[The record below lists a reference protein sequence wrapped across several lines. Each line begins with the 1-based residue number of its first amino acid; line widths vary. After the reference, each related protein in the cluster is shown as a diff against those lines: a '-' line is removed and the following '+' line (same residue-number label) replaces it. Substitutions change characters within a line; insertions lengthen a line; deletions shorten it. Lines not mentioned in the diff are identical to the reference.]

1 MKRYILYTLSGL
13 AALSAHSQNTSGEN
27 VSPNILLIVVDD
39 MGFSDTQ
46 PFGGE
51 IQPPHINRLAAQGIR
66 FTRFHTSSLSAPTRA
81 MLLTGVDN
89 HQNGLGIMPPL
100 HAKNQYLQ
108 PGYEGGINLNVMTLA
123 EVLHENNYYTCMA
136 GKWHLG
142 AQKENLPSE
151 RGFEQSFTMLGGGAG
166 HFCNSFA
173 LSDSEQPVTFYLDN
187 GKKVDKLPDN
197 FYSTRYLSLI
207 HI

>member
-1 MKRYILYTLSGL
+1 MKRCILYSLSGL
-13 AALSAHSQNTSGEN
+13 VTLSAYSQHTSNGN
-27 VSPNILLIVVDD
+27 VPPNILLIVVDD
-39 MGFSDTQ
+39 MGFSDIQ

-51 IQPPHINRLAAQGIR
+51 IQTPHINRLAEQGIR

-100 HAKNQYLQ
+100 HAENQYMQ
-108 PGYEGGINLNVMTLA
+108 PGYEGGINHSVMTLA

-142 AQKENLPSE
+142 AQKENIPSE
-151 RGFEQSFTMLGGGAG
+151 RGFDQSFTML
-166 HFCNSFA
+166 
-173 LSDSEQPVTFYLDN
+173 
-187 GKKVDKLPDN
+187 
-197 FYSTRYLSLI
+197 
-207 HI
+207 